1 MTPSHHPPILI
12 VCGQASTTSGINK
25 QTGVYSDYG
34 TDVAHGRGRGGG
46 KGGHGRGAGAD
57 AGGSTSS
64 AAAASARDAL
74 AGDGDPMNAISTLSR
89 ELHQQALAM
98 RTEIKSQ
105 LPELDEMAVTSQ
117 ALKAKV
123 DKQQARSEAW
133 GGRTVT
139 RDPDVANEAAFTP
152 SQEMAGRVALSVAE
166 ITARGGASL
175 AGKALGM

>member
-1 MTPSHHPPILI
+1 
-12 VCGQASTTSGINK
+12 
-25 QTGVYSDYG
+25 
-34 TDVAHGRGRGGG
+34 
-46 KGGHGRGAGAD
+46 
-57 AGGSTSS
+57 
-64 AAAASARDAL
+64 
-74 AGDGDPMNAISTLSR
+74 MNAISALSR

-105 LPELDEMAVTSQ
+105 LPELDEMVVTSQ

-133 GGRTVT
+133 GGRIVK